1 MKLTLRISVITG
13 GILNLFLSL
22 FHVLLCYQIYLVYGK
37 EAVYPL
43 LQMLA
48 IGGTVFVFFLAFTSL
63 MCISDLVSTKIGAS
77 VIVLNILTYLI
88 RTAGELIFSPRPS
101 VLIISLCLVLA
112 VIYIV
117 VLIGS
122 AKTNRPARTIIL

>member
-1 MKLTLRISVITG
+1 MKLTLRMSVIIG

-22 FHVLLCYQIYLVYGK
+22 FHILLCYQIYLVYGK
-37 EAVYPL
+37 EPVYPL

-48 IGGTVFVFFLAFTSL
+48 ICGTVFVFFLAFTSL
-63 MCISDLVSTKIGAS
+63 LFISDLVSTKIGAS

-88 RTAGELIFSPRPS
+88 RTAGEFVLFPKPS

-112 VIYIV
+112 IIYIV

-122 AKTNRPARTIIL
+122 IKPNRPARPIIL